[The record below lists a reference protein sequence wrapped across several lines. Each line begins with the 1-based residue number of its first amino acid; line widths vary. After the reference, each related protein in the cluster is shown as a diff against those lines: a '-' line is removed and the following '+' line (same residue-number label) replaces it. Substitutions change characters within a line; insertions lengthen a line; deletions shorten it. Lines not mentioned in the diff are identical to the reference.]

1 MSKLKEGFSQLY
13 GFVKNDTWISLSCY
27 LDLSKLIHGFAKVF
41 LCISRPLA
49 NKTKLKFDQDFIA
62 YWSFCLELK
71 VLNKSKYSNPWVRC
85 PSAFDVFVGIEST
98 CYGTS
103 KNIRTSTYSIL
114 SARSYII
121 EACTSFTLS
130 KRYIPQDDNHDD
142 CNYDN
147 YPVATLYFNNK
158 YVFTPVMGKS
168 FYFRAYH
175 STIWTISLSQYPSQ
189 NTNLIMNEIKSIKI
203 DFPRKWINSF
213 TREVLKTSQELRML
227 TLSRFKFRN
236 LSGIVNCVAKSLIQ
250 FLGLSVAVSVI
261 VVL

>member
-1 MSKLKEGFSQLY
+1 MVLFKCLH
-13 GFVKNDTWISLSCY
+13 GFVKIDTLISLSCY
-27 LDLSKLIHGFAKVF
+27 VELSKWLHTWICWICYVDLSKLF
-41 LCISRPLA
+41 LYIFLA
-49 NKTKLKFDQDFIA
+49 LLPNKTKLKFDQDFKVC
-62 YWSFCLELK
+62 WSFWFELK
-71 VLNKSKYSNPWVRC
+71 VLNESKYSNPWVCC

-130 KRYIPQDDNHDD
+130 KRYIPQDDNHDN

-147 YPVATLYFNNK
+147 YPVPTLYFNIK

-227 TLSRFKFRN
+227 SR
-236 LSGIVNCVAKSLIQ
+236 SLCHDSNFAIYQ
-250 FLGLSVAVSVI
+250 E
-261 VVL
+261 